1 MRENIN
7 IGIVGGGYVGNA
19 TKLFGCKDSN
29 DVQDIA
35 IRVYDTDPEKCIP
48 KGISILDLEECDIVF
63 VCVPT
68 PMNEDGSCHLDI
80 VKSVVNDLSH
90 IIDKSKIFIRS
101 TVPTGTSKSL
111 GVNFMPEFLTE
122 ANWEDDFKNL
132 KNWIIGLHNEN
143 DKEIKSTI
151 RSIFKIAK
159 RSGKILHANVYYAST
174 DVAETT
180 KLVRNTFLATKV
192 SFFNEIESFCKA
204 KNVDYEVLANMVALD
219 ERINKSHM
227 TVPGPDGKKGFG
239 GTCFPKDINS
249 FLYQMQEESLPAT
262 ILDAV
267 IFRNEKIDRPEKDW
281 SSDKGRAVV

>member
-1 MRENIN
+1 
-7 IGIVGGGYVGNA
+7 
-19 TKLFGCKDSN
+19 
-29 DVQDIA
+29 
-35 IRVYDTDPEKCIP
+35 
-48 KGISILDLEECDIVF
+48 
-63 VCVPT
+63 
-68 PMNEDGSCHLDI
+68 MNEDGSCHLDM

-132 KNWIIGLHNEN
+132 KNWVIGLHNEN

-180 KLVRNTFLATKV
+180 KLVRNTFWL
-192 SFFNEIESFCKA
+192 
-204 KNVDYEVLANMVALD
+204 
-219 ERINKSHM
+219 
-227 TVPGPDGKKGFG
+227 
-239 GTCFPKDINS
+239 
-249 FLYQMQEESLPAT
+249 QSL
-262 ILDAV
+262 L
-267 IFRNEKIDRPEKDW
+267 F
-281 SSDKGRAVV
+281 

>member
-1 MRENIN
+1 MKENIN
-7 IGIVGGGYVGNA
+7 VGIIGSGYVGNA
-19 TKLFGCKDSN
+19 TKLFGCVDTN
-29 DVQDIA
+29 DVQDITL
-35 IRVYDTDPEKCIP
+35 RVYDIDPEKCTP
-48 KGISILDLEECDIVF
+48 KGISMSDMVECDIVF

-80 VKSVVNDLSH
+80 VESVVNDLSK
-90 IIDKSKIFIRS
+90 IVEKSKIFIRS
-101 TVPTGTSKSL
+101 TVPTGTSRSL

-132 KNWIIGLHNEN
+132 KNWIVGLHDED

-159 RSGKILHANVYYAST
+159 RSGKILHANVYYTST

-192 SFFNEIESFCKA
+192 SFFNEIETFCKA
-204 KNVDYEVLANMVALD
+204 KNVNYEVLANMVALD

-227 TVPGPDGKKGFG
+227 TVPGPDGKRGFG

-249 FLYQMQEESLPAT
+249 FLYQMQNMSLPAT
-262 ILDAV
+262 VIESV

-281 SSDKGRAVV
+281 SSNKGRAVV